1 MSAFSVSVWA
11 LTETYSPAAI
21 ANAPATSPAIV
32 ANKMGSLVV
41 LADAIPMAR
50 LATDIIP
57 SFAPS
62 TAALSQLL
70 RWM

>member
-1 MSAFSVSVWA
+1 
-11 LTETYSPAAI
+11 
-21 ANAPATSPAIV
+21 
-32 ANKMGSLVV
+32 MGSRVV
-41 LADAIPMAR
+41 LAAVIPMAK
-50 LATDIIP
+50 LEMEMIP